1 MFNTYILSGEK
12 KTSFKIQTCFD
23 LVDLVTPEMLHHE
36 EQSPETAKGTLTFEM
51 KPETPD
57 DYPRLDLHKIIGERH
72 IIWQYMKN
80 IYVILSIYL
89 SIYIY

>member
-1 MFNTYILSGEK
+1 MSIHVQHLDPIRGK

-57 DYPRLDLHKIIGERH
+57 DYPRLDLHKIIDERN
-72 IIWQYMKN
+72 II
-80 IYVILSIYL
+80 
-89 SIYIY
+89 

>member
-1 MFNTYILSGEK
+1 MFNTYILSGEKK

-72 IIWQYMKN
+72 II
-80 IYVILSIYL
+80 
-89 SIYIY
+89 